1 MKKTLLLAFSLILV
15 LTLAFGLSSCG
26 NKDKGDGNTVTYE
39 LVSTDDFVGV
49 VEYEGTLDT
58 TGLYLVPAEGERV
71 PVTAD
76 MIGAVDTLSTG
87 EKEHTFSYND
97 QSFTVKYVVKF
108 SVTYI
113 INGVAEK
120 QLVLDSDEVVIP
132 NAPNVT
138 GKQFEGWSRD
148 LPAHLTSNIV
158 IEAIY
163 QTLSSS
169 QDDIYTWLGAGVIDL
184 TGYAPAGATF
194 EVLVLDE
201 FEDEDDSLA
210 DVTVDAAN
218 AKINYSLN
226 GNDPVIIS
234 LKAYEGDALVAEK
247 SWYIEKVAKPEL
259 TIGDKSGIVGITVA
273 DRNAMQRVNNNSDI
287 TFKYLMTYSNG
298 NVEINEAGDM
308 LYITPVKAGVT
319 NVTIKAVNAMN
330 ALESIDLEYCV
341 VVKPRVFSITELASE
356 FGIENI
362 WTIGGINGESL
373 PALGLTYQDAG
384 EEFIQNITWVTDNA
398 DVSVNNGVITLATT
412 NKAAELVN
420 VVARFS
426 YGGITLDSQPMT
438 IRCVYN
444 GINVFNYNDL
454 YTETLKSDP
463 RPIVLQASIKEDFS
477 ASNYTEMHTTYE
489 DGYYANADI
498 LDQAKVKVLLQFRSD
513 VYGNG
518 HEINAHNATIG
529 THGEAIGVLTDAS
542 IFRGPL
548 NLIAFSDSGKGSS
561 ISAKAQD
568 NICFAAYEGV
578 TLNNLVLKSCDLTPN
593 EEGKIEL
600 NDLDYAGTT
609 VEVLGDNVTIEYCRI
624 TNGRNVVRAFGDE
637 TDETK
642 VIHVTIKNS
651 ILTYAREYIL
661 RMGSNRFVACT
672 YTAEEL
678 EAVMDYNS
686 ENNIVDNSPASPLLP
701 GDSGNDY
708 KLGKVLKGYDNL
720 TAEQQAAYDEKYIM
734 TYVTVENTVF
744 EEAGIFAIALESHF
758 SGSYLQGGSTY
769 GNDLGVTGFAHW
781 HDLAKTSYGAKLVFE
796 GDVRLYNWKNLKD
809 IDSSVLIEN
818 SFTENYDKFADK
830 GFDISTFKFDMV
842 ALIQVVRDKTGYRNI
857 IDTIDGE
864 EYVHNGIII
873 YGGGKN
879 YSIFQNKVN
888 SVEFNHAFQHY
899 PVSFGDVGQQLL
911 TLAAGSEEFA
921 FFIYDSNGT
930 FKYNDQKN
938 LKNKYDCVYN

>member
-15 LTLAFGLSSCG
+15 LTLAFGLSSC
-26 NKDKGDGNTVTYE
+26 NKDKGDGNSVTYT
-39 LVSTDDFVGV
+39 LDSSAFVGV

-58 TGLYLVPAEGERV
+58 TGLYLVSSEGERI

-76 MIGAVDTLSTG
+76 MLGGVDTLSTG
-87 EKEHTFSYND
+87 EKELTFSYND

-113 INGVAEK
+113 INGVETK
-120 QLVLDSDEVVIP
+120 QLVFDSEEVVVPQVPEI
-132 NAPNVT
+132 A
-138 GKQFEGWSRD
+138 GQQFEGWSRE
-148 LPAHLTSNIV
+148 LPGHLTSNVV

-163 QTLSSS
+163 QTLTSA
-169 QDDIYTWLGAGVIDL
+169 QDDIYTWLGNGVIDL
-184 TGYAPAGATF
+184 SGYAPAGAEF
-194 EVLVLDE
+194 EVVVLDE

-210 DVTVDAAN
+210 DVTVDEAA
-218 AKINYSLN
+218 AKITYSLN
-226 GNDPVIIS
+226 SNDPVIIS
-234 LKAYEGDALVAEK
+234 FKAYEDGALVAEK
-247 SWYIEKVAKPEL
+247 SWYIEKVAKPNL
-259 TIGDKSGIVGITVA
+259 TISDNSGIAGITVG

-287 TFKYLMTYSNG
+287 TFKYQMTYSNG

-308 LYITPVKAGVT
+308 LYITPIKAGVT

-341 VVKPRVFSITELASE
+341 VVMPSVFSITELTTE
-356 FGIENI
+356 YGIENI
-362 WTIGGINGESL
+362 WTIGGVNLNTL
-373 PALGLTYQDAG
+373 PALNLSYADAG
-384 EEFIQNITWVTDNA
+384 EGFLQNITWVTNNA
-398 DVSVNNGVITLATT
+398 DVSVNDGVISFATT
-412 NKAAELVN
+412 DKAAELVE

-444 GINVFNYNDL
+444 GINIFNYNDL
-454 YTETLKSDP
+454 YTETLMLNP
-463 RPIVLQASIKEDFS
+463 RPIVLQNSIKDDFS
-477 ASNYTEMHTTYE
+477 SSNYTEMHTTYE
-489 DGYYANADI
+489 DGYYVNANIA
-498 LDQAKVKVLLQFRSD
+498 DQAKVKILLQFRND

-518 HEINAHNATIG
+518 YEINAHNATVG
-529 THGEAIGVLTDAS
+529 TLDSTGKPTADS

-548 NLIAFSDSGKGSS
+548 NLIAFSDSGNGSS

-578 TLNNLVLKSCDLTPN
+578 TLNNLVLKSCDL
-593 EEGKIEL
+593 ESVDGKVEL

-609 VEVLGDNVTIEYCRI
+609 VEVLGDEVTIEYCRI

-642 VIHVTIKNS
+642 VINVTIKNS
-651 ILTYAREYIL
+651 ILSYAREYIL
-661 RMGSNRFVACT
+661 RIGSNRFVACT

-686 ENNIVDNSPASPLLP
+686 ENGIPNTSPASPLLP
-701 GDSGNDY
+701 GDSGSDY
-708 KLGKVLKGYDNL
+708 KLGKVLNGYDQL
-720 TAEQQAAYDEKYIM
+720 SATEQAAYDEKYIM
-734 TYVTVENTVF
+734 TFVTVEDTVF

-758 SGSYLQGGSTY
+758 AGSYLQGGSTF
-769 GNDLGVTGFAHW
+769 GSDLGVTGFTHW

-809 IDSSVLIEN
+809 IDSSVLIDN

-830 GFDISTFKFDMV
+830 GFDISTFKFDMI
-842 ALIQVVRDKTGYRNI
+842 ALIQVVRDMPGYKNI
-857 IDTIDGE
+857 IDEINGE

-879 YSIFQNKVN
+879 YSIFQNNVD

-899 PVSFGDVGQQLL
+899 PVSFSDVGQQLL
-911 TLAAGSEEFA
+911 TLAAGGEEFA
-921 FFIYDSNGT
+921 FFIYDKNGT
-930 FKYNDQKN
+930 FSYNDQKN